1 LKRGQIADVIAY
13 LRYLG
18 NGSDIPLLRAG
29 AGYAPRG
36 AEIFRGS
43 CASCHGHDGEGASGP
58 QLNNATFLRTASDG
72 FLSATMVLGRGET
85 PMRSMVH
92 GLQGLAQIDPAEIPD
107 VVAFLRL
114 WDGDNVPRQP
124 RLQVEMTSSAISN
137 GEDMFSRYCAGC
149 HGANGRG
156 VLDGP
161 DHYAPALNNPEF
173 LAAASDGFLLA
184 TIARGRRGTPMRPFG
199 EGAGGIVS
207 LDSQHISDIVS
218 YLRSWQ

>member
-1 LKRGQIADVIAY
+1 MGRKPYYAA
-13 LRYLG
+13 LR
-18 NGSDIPLLRAG
+18 DLR
-29 AGYAPRG
+29 
-36 AEIFRGS
+36 
-43 CASCHGHDGEGASGP
+43 
-58 QLNNATFLRTASDG
+58 
-72 FLSATMVLGRGET
+72 LSATGMTSASPLA
-85 PMRSMVH
+85 
-92 GLQGLAQIDPAEIPD
+92 GLTA
-107 VVAFLRL
+107 
-114 WDGDNVPRQP
+114 
-124 RLQVEMTSSAISN
+124 LQVEMTDSAIRN

-207 LDSQHISDIVS
+207 LDSRHISDIVS